1 MRILMASHG
10 YPPTVSG
17 VTLVVQKLARA
28 MVARGHQVTVV
39 TASERGESYEAEDAG
54 VRLVRV
60 RSWDNPFWS
69 EAPIPVVGQKELDDV
84 VEELRPELLHIHDSA
99 LLALQFLRLSRRIK
113 VPLVASCYYVPRF
126 VARYLGGEITEDAV
140 EAATWAYS
148 VWLLNHCDR
157 IVFAT
162 RAHRDFF
169 RDQGLKALTAIIS
182 NGLDIHRYHP
192 ADGVDE
198 AIEVRYNLP
207 GGPRILFVSRLA
219 RDKAIDV
226 LIRAMPR
233 VRSQVPAAS
242 LLLVGRGDHRPALEE
257 LTAELGLEG
266 VVRFLGFVPEEDM
279 PALYRACHCFA
290 IASTYEVQSLPTL
303 QALATGLPVVA
314 ADAVALPEIVKDGV
328 NGYLVP
334 PGDTRAMAEAIVRIV
349 SDPERAA
356 AMAREGLAIVQP
368 HAEEHTFDLYEDRYN
383 SLLH

>member
-1 MRILMASHG
+1 MASHG

-17 VTLVVQKLARA
+17 VTLVVHKLARA
-28 MVARGHQVTVV
+28 MVARGHRVTIV
-39 TASERGESYEAEDAG
+39 TASERGESYQAEDEG

-60 RSWDNPFWS
+60 HSWDNPFWR
-69 EAPIPVVGQKELDDV
+69 EAPIPFVGQKELDDV
-84 VEELRPELLHIHDSA
+84 VEELQPELLHIHDSA
-99 LLALQFLRLSRRIK
+99 LLALQFLRLSRRIE

-126 VARYLGGEITEDAV
+126 VARYLGGEITEDVV
-140 EAATWAYS
+140 EAATWAYL

-157 IVFAT
+157 VVFAT

-169 RDQGLKALTAIIS
+169 RDQGLKAATAIIS

-192 ADGVDE
+192 VDGAEDE
-198 AIEVRYNLP
+198 IEARYNLP
-207 GGPRILFVSRLA
+207 AGPRILFVSRLA

-226 LIRAMPR
+226 LIRAMPE
-233 VRSQVPAAS
+233 VRSWVPTAC

-257 LTAELGLEG
+257 LTEELGLEG
-266 VVRFLGFVPEEDM
+266 VVRFMGFVPEADM
-279 PALYRACHCFA
+279 PALYRACDCFA

-314 ADAVALPEIVKDGV
+314 ANAVALPEIVKDGV

-334 PGDTRAMAEAIVRIV
+334 PGDPQAVAKGIVAIV
-349 SDPERAA
+349 SDPQQAA

-368 HAEEHTFDLYEDRYN
+368 HAEEHTFDLYEELYL
-383 SLLH
+383 SLLS

>member
-1 MRILMASHG
+1 MASHG

-28 MVARGHQVTVV
+28 LVARGHRVTVV
-39 TASERGESYEAEDAG
+39 TASERGDSYEAEDEG
-54 VRLVRV
+54 VQLVRV

-69 EAPIPVVGQKELDDV
+69 EAPIPFAGQKALDDIV
-84 VEELRPELLHIHDSA
+84 DALRPELLHIHDAA
-99 LLALQFLRLSRRIK
+99 LLALQFLRLSRRIE

-126 VARYLGGEITEDAV
+126 VTRYLGGEITEDVV

-157 IVFAT
+157 VVFAT

-169 RDQGLKALTAIIS
+169 QDQGLKAPTAIIS
-182 NGLDIHRYHP
+182 NGLDVHRYRP
-192 ADGVDE
+192 ADGADE
-198 AIEVRYNLP
+198 GIEARYALP
-207 GGPRILFVSRLA
+207 AGPRILFVSRLA

-226 LIRAMPR
+226 LIRAMPGI
-233 VRSQVPAAS
+233 RSHVPNAS
-242 LLLVGRGDHRPALEE
+242 LLLVGRGDYRASLEE
-257 LTAELGLEG
+257 LTAELRLAGA
-266 VVRFLGFVPEEDM
+266 VRFLGFIPEADM
-279 PALYRACHCFA
+279 PAIYRACDCFA

-334 PGDTRAMAEAIVRIV
+334 PGDPRAVADAIVRV
-349 SDPERAA
+349 LSDPERAA
-356 AMAREGLAIVQP
+356 AMAQEGLAIVQS
-368 HAEEHTFDLYEDRYN
+368 HAEEHTFDLYEELYR
-383 SLLH
+383 SLLP

>member
-28 MVARGHQVTVV
+28 LVARGHRVTVV
-39 TASERGESYEAEDAG
+39 TASERGESYEAEDEG
-54 VRLVRV
+54 VQLVRV

-69 EAPIPVVGQKELDDV
+69 EAPIPFAGQKVLDDIV
-84 VEELRPELLHIHDSA
+84 DALRPELLHIHDAA
-99 LLALQFLRLSRRIK
+99 LLALQFLRLSRRIE

-126 VARYLGGEITEDAV
+126 VTRYLGGEITEDVV

-157 IVFAT
+157 VVFAT

-169 RDQGLKALTAIIS
+169 QDQGLKAPTAIIS
-182 NGLDIHRYHP
+182 NGLDVHRYRP
-192 ADGVDE
+192 ADGADE
-198 AIEVRYNLP
+198 GIEARYALP
-207 GGPRILFVSRLA
+207 AGPRILFVSRLA

-226 LIRAMPR
+226 LIRAMPGI
-233 VRSQVPAAS
+233 RSHVPNAS
-242 LLLVGRGDHRPALEE
+242 LLLVGRGDYRASLEE
-257 LTAELGLEG
+257 LTAELRLAGA
-266 VVRFLGFVPEEDM
+266 VRFLGFIPEADM
-279 PALYRACHCFA
+279 PAIYRACDCFA

-334 PGDTRAMAEAIVRIV
+334 PGDPRAVADAIVRV
-349 SDPERAA
+349 LSDPERAA
-356 AMAREGLAIVQP
+356 AMAQEGLAIVQS
-368 HAEEHTFDLYEDRYN
+368 HAEEHTFDLYEELYR
-383 SLLH
+383 SLLP

>member
-1 MRILMASHG
+1 MASHG

-28 MVARGHQVTVV
+28 LVARGHRVTVV
-39 TASERGESYEAEDAG
+39 TASERGESYEAEDEG
-54 VRLVRV
+54 VQLVRV

-69 EAPIPVVGQKELDDV
+69 EAPIPFAGQKVLDDIV
-84 VEELRPELLHIHDSA
+84 DALRPELLHIHDAA
-99 LLALQFLRLSRRIK
+99 LLALQFLRLSRRIE

-126 VARYLGGEITEDAV
+126 VTRYLGGEITEDVV

-157 IVFAT
+157 VVFAT

-169 RDQGLKALTAIIS
+169 QDQGLKAPTAIIS
-182 NGLDIHRYHP
+182 NGLDVHRYRP
-192 ADGVDE
+192 ADGADE
-198 AIEVRYNLP
+198 GIEARYALP
-207 GGPRILFVSRLA
+207 AGPRILFVSRLA

-226 LIRAMPR
+226 LIRAMPGI
-233 VRSQVPAAS
+233 RSHVPNAS
-242 LLLVGRGDHRPALEE
+242 LLLVGRGDYRASLEE
-257 LTAELGLEG
+257 LTAELRLAGA
-266 VVRFLGFVPEEDM
+266 VRFLGFIPEADM
-279 PALYRACHCFA
+279 PAIYRACDCFA

-334 PGDTRAMAEAIVRIV
+334 PGDPRAVADAIVRV
-349 SDPERAA
+349 LSDPERAA
-356 AMAREGLAIVQP
+356 AMAQEGLAIVQS
-368 HAEEHTFDLYEDRYN
+368 HAEEHTFDLYEELYR
-383 SLLH
+383 SLLP

>member
-28 MVARGHQVTVV
+28 LVARGHRVTVV
-39 TASERGESYEAEDAG
+39 TASERGDSYEAEDEG
-54 VRLVRV
+54 VQLVRV

-69 EAPIPVVGQKELDDV
+69 EAPIPFAGQKVLDDIV
-84 VEELRPELLHIHDSA
+84 DALRPELLHIHDAA
-99 LLALQFLRLSRRIK
+99 LLALQFLRLSRRIE

-126 VARYLGGEITEDAV
+126 VTRYLGGEITEDVV

-157 IVFAT
+157 VVFAT

-169 RDQGLKALTAIIS
+169 QDQGLKAPTAIIS
-182 NGLDIHRYHP
+182 NGLDVHRYRP
-192 ADGVDE
+192 ADGADE
-198 AIEVRYNLP
+198 GIEARYALP
-207 GGPRILFVSRLA
+207 AGPRILFVSRLA

-226 LIRAMPR
+226 LIRAMPGI
-233 VRSQVPAAS
+233 RSHVPNAS
-242 LLLVGRGDHRPALEE
+242 LLLVGRGDYRASLEE
-257 LTAELGLEG
+257 LTAELRLAGA
-266 VVRFLGFVPEEDM
+266 VRFLGFIPEADM
-279 PALYRACHCFA
+279 PAIYRACDCFA

-334 PGDTRAMAEAIVRIV
+334 PGDPRAVADAIVRV
-349 SDPERAA
+349 LSDPERAA
-356 AMAREGLAIVQP
+356 AMAQEGLAIVQS
-368 HAEEHTFDLYEDRYN
+368 HAEEHTFDLYEELYR
-383 SLLH
+383 SLLP

>member
-28 MVARGHQVTVV
+28 LVARGHRVTVV
-39 TASERGESYEAEDAG
+39 TASERGESYEAEDEG
-54 VRLVRV
+54 VQLVRV

-69 EAPIPVVGQKELDDV
+69 EAPIPFAGQKVLDDIV
-84 VEELRPELLHIHDSA
+84 DAVRPELLHIHDAA
-99 LLALQFLRLSRRIK
+99 LLALQFLRLSRRIE

-126 VARYLGGEITEDAV
+126 VTRYLGGEITEDVV

-157 IVFAT
+157 VVFAT

-169 RDQGLKALTAIIS
+169 QDQGLKAPTAIIS
-182 NGLDIHRYHP
+182 NGLDVHRYRP
-192 ADGVDE
+192 ADGADE
-198 AIEVRYNLP
+198 GIEARYALP
-207 GGPRILFVSRLA
+207 AGPRILFVSRLA

-226 LIRAMPR
+226 LIRAMPGI
-233 VRSQVPAAS
+233 RSHVPNAS
-242 LLLVGRGDHRPALEE
+242 LLLVGRGDYRASLEE
-257 LTAELGLEG
+257 LTAELRLAGA
-266 VVRFLGFVPEEDM
+266 VRFLGFIPEADM
-279 PALYRACHCFA
+279 PAIYRACDCFA

-334 PGDTRAMAEAIVRIV
+334 PGDPRAVADAIVRV
-349 SDPERAA
+349 LSDPERAA
-356 AMAREGLAIVQP
+356 AMAQEGLAIVQS
-368 HAEEHTFDLYEDRYN
+368 HAEEHTFDLYEELYR
-383 SLLH
+383 SLLP

>member
-1 MRILMASHG
+1 MASHG

-28 MVARGHQVTVV
+28 LVARGHRVTVV
-39 TASERGESYEAEDAG
+39 TASERGDSYEAEDEG
-54 VRLVRV
+54 VQLVRV

-69 EAPIPVVGQKELDDV
+69 EAPIPFAGQKVLDDIV
-84 VEELRPELLHIHDSA
+84 DALRPELLHIHDAA
-99 LLALQFLRLSRRIK
+99 LLALQFLRLSRRIE

-126 VARYLGGEITEDAV
+126 VTRYLGGEITEDVV

-157 IVFAT
+157 VVFAT

-169 RDQGLKALTAIIS
+169 QDQGLKAPTAIIS
-182 NGLDIHRYHP
+182 NGLDVHRYRP
-192 ADGVDE
+192 ADGADE
-198 AIEVRYNLP
+198 GIEARYALP
-207 GGPRILFVSRLA
+207 AGPRILFVSRLA

-226 LIRAMPR
+226 LIRAMPGI
-233 VRSQVPAAS
+233 RSHVPNAS
-242 LLLVGRGDHRPALEE
+242 LLLVGRGDYRASLEE
-257 LTAELGLEG
+257 LTAELRLAGA
-266 VVRFLGFVPEEDM
+266 VRFLGFIPEADM
-279 PALYRACHCFA
+279 PAIYRACDCFA

-334 PGDTRAMAEAIVRIV
+334 PGDPRAVADAIVRV
-349 SDPERAA
+349 LSDPERAA
-356 AMAREGLAIVQP
+356 AMAQEGLAIVQS
-368 HAEEHTFDLYEDRYN
+368 HAEEHTFDLYEELYR
-383 SLLH
+383 SLLP

>member
-17 VTLVVQKLARA
+17 VTLVVQKLARTL
-28 MVARGHQVTVV
+28 VARGHRVTVV
-39 TASERGESYEAEDAG
+39 TASERGESYEAEDEG
-54 VRLVRV
+54 VQLVRV

-69 EAPIPVVGQKELDDV
+69 EAPIPFAGQKVLDDIV
-84 VEELRPELLHIHDSA
+84 DALRPELLHIHDAA
-99 LLALQFLRLSRRIK
+99 LLALQFLRLSRRIE

-126 VARYLGGEITEDAV
+126 VTRYLGGEITEDVV

-157 IVFAT
+157 VVFAT

-169 RDQGLKALTAIIS
+169 QDQGLKAPTAIIS
-182 NGLDIHRYHP
+182 NGLDVHRYRP
-192 ADGVDE
+192 ADGADE
-198 AIEVRYNLP
+198 GIEARYALP
-207 GGPRILFVSRLA
+207 AGPRILFVSRLA

-226 LIRAMPR
+226 LIRAMPGI
-233 VRSQVPAAS
+233 RSHVPNAS
-242 LLLVGRGDHRPALEE
+242 LLLVGRGDYRASLEE
-257 LTAELGLEG
+257 LTAELRLAGA
-266 VVRFLGFVPEEDM
+266 VRFLGFIPEADM
-279 PALYRACHCFA
+279 PAIYRACDCFA

-334 PGDTRAMAEAIVRIV
+334 PGDPRAVADAIVRV
-349 SDPERAA
+349 LSDPERAA
-356 AMAREGLAIVQP
+356 AMAQEGLAIVQS
-368 HAEEHTFDLYEDRYN
+368 HAEEHTFDLYEELYR
-383 SLLH
+383 SLLP